1 VPDNRWSAST
11 WAYFLLVVGAGGFNY
26 IFVKVGLGFA
36 SPLWLALLRAATGA
50 VGAGLIFGILRITP
64 RLDQRGRRDA
74 LLLGVPITTV
84 FFALWF
90 YAARSV
96 APGLVAVLVYTFP
109 LWVAL
114 LSVPVLAERVTL
126 RHWSSV
132 GLGFAG
138 VVLISQLGTGME
150 SSIPPDGVVEL
161 LVSAAVWAAGTVLFR
176 RRFRAS
182 EMLEANVFQLIGGT
196 IGLAI
201 LTVALTPTP
210 LPSSRPD
217 LWASVFW
224 IGIVGTAVS
233 NSIWYDLLGRTRA
246 ATLSAYLFLVPVI
259 AIAVSA
265 FAFGER
271 LTPYQLCGVILV
283 LVSIYGI
290 GGAAGGSTP
299 PSELSGRL
307 SAKQRPER

>member
-1 VPDNRWSAST
+1 LPESSWSAST
-11 WAYFLLVVGAGGFNY
+11 WAYFLLVVGAGGLNY

-50 VGAGLIFGILRITP
+50 AGAGLIFGIIGITP
-64 RLDQRGRRDA
+64 RLDPRGRRDA
-74 LLLGVPITTV
+74 LLLGIPITTV

-96 APGLVAVLVYTFP
+96 TPGLVAVLVYTFP

-132 GLGFAG
+132 GIGFAG
-138 VVLISQLGTGME
+138 VALISQLGTGME

-161 LVSAAVWAAGTVLFR
+161 LVSAAVWAAGTVLFQ

-210 LPSSRPD
+210 LPSSGPD

-224 IGIVGTAVS
+224 IGIMGTAVS

-271 LTPYQLCGVILV
+271 LTPYQLGGVILV

-290 GGAAGGSTP
+290 GGATGRSTP
-299 PSELSGRL
+299 PSERSGRPSPKL
-307 SAKQRPER
+307 RPEG